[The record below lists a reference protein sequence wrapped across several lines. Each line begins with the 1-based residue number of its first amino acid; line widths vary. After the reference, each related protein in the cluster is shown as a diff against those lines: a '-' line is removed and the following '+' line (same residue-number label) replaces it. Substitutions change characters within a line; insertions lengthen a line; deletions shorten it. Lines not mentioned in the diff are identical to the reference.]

1 MKAKIMKRNSGVCG
15 FGGAGSIALLFFIL
29 SSNVLAGMA
38 VSPLQQRV
46 VVKPGRKATF
56 SITLT
61 NNNRGPGSRPCPI
74 SVEVVDFAVSDR
86 GKLSFGQEQK
96 HSRSAV
102 DWISFEENEFVLEL
116 GESRKMK
123 ATVTVPMN
131 ADGDYWAAVMVRLGK
146 FKEGEKGVQVRFR
159 TASGVFIHVAR
170 RNYIERGSVIDAN
183 VALPEFDPR
192 PCRRGGVDP
201 NENLAEEP
209 NEGQASQQEQTLK
222 INAELKND
230 GLIAFLARG
239 KAYLYSDGWRRIATI
254 PLYSNR
260 RRVLPGDTRW
270 FTGIMAQPLPAGQ
283 YKLRVFFAADSKYGR
298 KITRDMEFSISEDL
312 ARKWA
317 ENFVSDDGTQTL
329 KIKPQQIEL
338 KLTPGRLTT
347 TRFKVANKSLGTVVT
362 SYRVES
368 KESHKDWLELKTT
381 DFAFAPNTERSM
393 TCLVK
398 VPSDT
403 QPGQYDWTI
412 HVDAERSGLTSEGQ
426 SNIKQ
431 YQIPVRIVVRDI
443 GYIIAGKEKRP

>member
-1 MKAKIMKRNSGVCG
+1 M
-15 FGGAGSIALLFFIL
+15 IALLLFFIL
-29 SSNVLAGMA
+29 SSNVLAGTA

-61 NNNRGPGSRPCPI
+61 NNNRGPGSRPCPV

-146 FKEGEKGVQVRFR
+146 FKEGEKGVQVKFR

-170 RNYIERGSVIDAN
+170 RNYIEHGSVIDAN
-183 VALPEFDPR
+183 VALPEFDPG

-209 NEGQASQQEQTLK
+209 NEGEAFQQEQTLK

-230 GLIAFLARG
+230 GLVAFLGRG
-239 KAYLYSDGWRRIATI
+239 KAFLYDENWRRMASI
-254 PLYSNR
+254 PLYTHR
-260 RRVLPGDTRW
+260 RRILPGHSRC
-270 FTGIMAQPLPAGQ
+270 FTGIMSQPLPAGQ
-283 YKLRVFFAADSKYGR
+283 YKVRLFFDSGSKYGR
-298 KITRDMEFSISEDL
+298 KITKDLKFSVSQKL
-312 ARKWA
+312 ARQWT
-317 ENFVSDDGTQTL
+317 ENFKYDDTQTL
-329 KIKPQQIEL
+329 KIEPEEL
-338 KLTPGRLTT
+338 KLTLTPGRFTAA
-347 TRFKVANKSLGTVVT
+347 RFLVTNRGLSTVSV
-362 SYRVES
+362 RCR
-368 KESHKDWLELKTT
+368 LET
-381 DFAFAPNTERSM
+381 DSALHSASQSIGDLPEGWVKLNSTEFALNPNMRRNVVCSARIPRDAQQGEYS
-393 TCLVK
+393 
-398 VPSDT
+398 
-403 QPGQYDWTI
+403 GTI
-412 HVDAERSGLTSEGQ
+412 HIEVERSGLTVQGRDNVELH
-426 SNIKQ
+426 K
-431 YQIPVRIVVRDI
+431 IPISIVI
-443 GYIIAGKEKRP
+443 TE

>member
-1 MKAKIMKRNSGVCG
+1 M
-15 FGGAGSIALLFFIL
+15 IALLFFIL
-29 SSNVLAGMA
+29 SSNVLAGTA
-38 VSPLQQRV
+38 VSPLQQWV
-46 VVKPGRKATF
+46 EVKPGRKATF

-61 NNNRGPGSRPCPI
+61 NNNRGPGSRPCPV

-86 GKLSFGQEQK
+86 GQLSFGQEQK

-146 FKEGEKGVQVRFR
+146 FKEGEKGVQVKFR

-183 VALPEFDPR
+183 IVLPEFDPIR
-192 PCRRGGVDP
+192 NSTNNPERWKGTVSNGVDP
-201 NENLAEEP
+201 NENLAKEP
-209 NEGQASQQEQTLK
+209 NEEEGSEEARQKQALK

-260 RRVLPGDTRW
+260 RRVLPGDSRW
-270 FTGIMAQPLPAGQ
+270 FTGVMAQPLPAGQ
-283 YKLRVFFAADSKYGR
+283 YKLRTFFAADSKYGR

-312 ARKWA
+312 ARTWA
-317 ENFVSDDGTQTL
+317 ENFVSDDDTQTL
-329 KIKPQQIEL
+329 NIKPQQIEL

-347 TRFKVANKSLGTVVT
+347 TRFRVANKSLGTVVT

-398 VPSDT
+398 VPSDA